1 MRPLHR
7 LFAAFATG
15 MLLYSGAVLALAP
28 ATVEQVQAPAWLE
41 RDGRSQ
47 PLAPGMELRNG
58 DLVRTGPGARAY
70 LMLAEGSRVKLGESA
85 RFNLHNRN
93 LHPEKSFSGA
103 LDILAGAFRFTT
115 GKLKKSVPRDLAIR
129 VGTAT
134 IGIRGT
140 DIWGKTDR
148 DGDLVAL
155 IEGRIE
161 ITRSGQTTEMSQAMS
176 YYDAPQGKDA
186 TVKSLDVETFARLAR
201 QTDIVA
207 GDGAAALRGQWKIIA
222 GAAEDQ
228 AAALKIYDE
237 ARDAGFPARIRSR
250 PTADAGRYE
259 VVLGG
264 YTSAAEAE
272 VAAAR
277 LKAATELKPRVA
289 R

>member
-103 LDILAGAFRFTT
+103 LDILAGRSASPPANSRRPCRENWRYGLVPPPSAFGAPT
-115 GKLKKSVPRDLAIR
+115 
-129 VGTAT
+129 
-134 IGIRGT
+134 
-140 DIWGKTDR
+140 
-148 DGDLVAL
+148 
-155 IEGRIE
+155 
-161 ITRSGQTTEMSQAMS
+161 SGA
-176 YYDAPQGKDA
+176 
-186 TVKSLDVETFARLAR
+186 
-201 QTDIVA
+201 
-207 GDGAAALRGQWKIIA
+207 
-222 GAAEDQ
+222 
-228 AAALKIYDE
+228 
-237 ARDAGFPARIRSR
+237 R
-250 PTADAGRYE
+250 PTRTAIW
-259 VVLGG
+259 
-264 YTSAAEAE
+264 
-272 VAAAR
+272 
-277 LKAATELKPRVA
+277 
-289 R
+289 